1 MTPLAGRVARWGQ
14 KVALGLALV
23 MALPLSLAAAQ
34 SASDERPEPGHLAPD
49 FDLADLSGERVRLS
63 DLRGKKAVFL
73 NFWASWCPSCQHEMP
88 TMEALYRQ
96 FKGQG
101 LEILAVSIDRRKADV
116 AKFMNTHRMTFPV
129 LLDPDSMV
137 AHEYRVTAI
146 PTHYF
151 IDRTGVI
158 RSREVAARDWSKP
171 GAWTAIEEL
180 LRRGAKK

>member
-63 DLRGKKAVFL
+63 DLRGKKAV
-73 NFWASWCPSCQHEMP
+73 
-88 TMEALYRQ
+88 
-96 FKGQG
+96 
-101 LEILAVSIDRRKADV
+101 
-116 AKFMNTHRMTFPV
+116 
-129 LLDPDSMV
+129 
-137 AHEYRVTAI
+137 
-146 PTHYF
+146 
-151 IDRTGVI
+151 I

-171 GAWTAIEEL
+171 DAWTAIEEL